1 VKPFFTVIVPVYR
14 QWALVPGLLA
24 SLERQAFSPTKIEI
38 LLVNNSPGDEI
49 PPLVLP
55 PNARLLTC
63 LEPGSYA
70 ARNAGSAE
78 ARGEWLVFTDADC
91 SPHPGWLAAFAQAA
105 AETSDL
111 LAGPVVAVCEVS
123 APNPYQIYDRLRGIP
138 QARYVRN
145 GYAATANLAVARSV
159 FEATGGFDPARF
171 SGGDA
176 AFCRKAGRKGY
187 RIRLVE
193 GAVVDH
199 PCRSTWQDL
208 SIKARRVKGGQIRSG
223 PLGFRLQWFLR
234 TLTPPLWATVRFL
247 KAEAPFAQRRMAIG
261 VLFRLWLVEID
272 ETLRLLFGR
281 HPERR

>member
-1 VKPFFTVIVPVYR
+1 MRPFFTVIVPVYR
-14 QWALVPGLLA
+14 QWDFVPRLLA
-24 SLERQAFSPTKIEI
+24 SLESQAWPAADVEI
-38 LLVNNSPGDEI
+38 LLVNNGPEDET

-70 ARNAGSAE
+70 ARNAGSAA
-78 ARGEWLVFTDADC
+78 ARGKWLVFTDADC
-91 SPHPGWLAAFAQAA
+91 RPHPGWLAAFARVA

-111 LAGPVVAVCEVS
+111 LAGPIVAVCEAS

-145 GYAATANLAVARSV
+145 GYAATANLAVARPV
-159 FEATGGFDPARF
+159 FEAAGGFDPARF

-176 AFCRKAGRKGY
+176 ALCREAGRKGY

-193 GAVVDH
+193 AAVVDH

-208 SIKARRVKGGQIRSG
+208 ATKARRVKGGQIRSG
-223 PLGFRLQWFLR
+223 PFGLRLQWFLR
-234 TLTPPLWATVRFL
+234 TLTPPLRATVRFL

-272 ETLRLLFGR
+272 ETLRLLLGR
-281 HPERR
+281 RPERR